1 MSNTNEGL
9 NLAYTNPADN
19 YGSNN
24 LRDLI
29 LVLHESGKDQEMIY
43 NVLNL
48 IGVDKQKAY
57 EAIECYVPKQTQ
69 NTVIKM
75 ELKEE
80 LEASK
85 EVLTKLDALSSEDD
99 SLKKTVKELSE
110 NIEMLLN
117 REKAKSL
124 KENAKNTEMKLD
136 LKGKLASLKTI
147 TEGLSSSFHTSS
159 LKSIVEKYLNVANTS
174 NYSQPIIAKGLI
186 SETKDY
192 MWIESVAVVIN
203 EMSTFL
209 RDNAIAVQIDETY
222 NKLRSSNRN
231 QYFSQAM
238 PVLEELMTLSESEI
252 RESGKYKLTAHTW
265 IPEIKAI
272 VEHINVLSKDANPT
286 NDHIVVKKY
295 SAVVEQEGSHIFHVS
310 GSTFK
315 MDQGEISKIDPR
327 QIGAAY
333 LTMIA
338 VEENARFS
346 ENKMTFYKGNH
357 IYEIQLNES
366 GRNFFVDG
374 RELLFSEKAQLKNL
388 LVSTCHFDLN
398 EMSKTDLLVAAYEH
412 ADKFVELDF
421 VNSIEH
427 RHKKGLTANI
437 MRIGENIYIN
447 KINKAM
453 AMNEFFKAEN
463 ATKAIEIVKEFIN
476 YDITL
481 LVEDLLS
488 EEVKNKRVV
497 ESMKNDL
504 FDRINF
510 LKEQK
515 NELSKQDT
523 KNEFISEANKL
534 ITEEIE
540 KFQKELNTIL

>member
-1 MSNTNEGL
+1 
-9 NLAYTNPADN
+9 
-19 YGSNN
+19 
-24 LRDLI
+24 
-29 LVLHESGKDQEMIY
+29 
-43 NVLNL
+43 
-48 IGVDKQKAY
+48 
-57 EAIECYVPKQTQ
+57 
-69 NTVIKM
+69 
-75 ELKEE
+75 
-80 LEASK
+80 
-85 EVLTKLDALSSEDD
+85 
-99 SLKKTVKELSE
+99 
-110 NIEMLLN
+110 
-117 REKAKSL
+117 
-124 KENAKNTEMKLD
+124 
-136 LKGKLASLKTI
+136 
-147 TEGLSSSFHTSS
+147 
-159 LKSIVEKYLNVANTS
+159 
-174 NYSQPIIAKGLI
+174 
-186 SETKDY
+186 
-192 MWIESVAVVIN
+192 MWIESVAAVIN

-523 KNEFISEANKL
+523 KNEFISEANKI

>member
-192 MWIESVAVVIN
+192 MWIESVAAVIN

>member
-1 MSNTNEGL
+1 
-9 NLAYTNPADN
+9 
-19 YGSNN
+19 
-24 LRDLI
+24 
-29 LVLHESGKDQEMIY
+29 
-43 NVLNL
+43 
-48 IGVDKQKAY
+48 
-57 EAIECYVPKQTQ
+57 
-69 NTVIKM
+69 M

-192 MWIESVAVVIN
+192 MWIESVAAVIN

-286 NDHIVVKKY
+286 NDHIVVNKY

-540 KFQKELNTIL
+540 KFQKELITIL

>member
-85 EVLTKLDALSSEDD
+85 EVLNKLDALSSEDD

-117 REKAKSL
+117 REKAKSI

-192 MWIESVAVVIN
+192 MWIESVASVIN

-338 VEENARFS
+338 VEENTRFS

-488 EEVKNKRVV
+488 EEIKNKRVV

>member
-1 MSNTNEGL
+1 
-9 NLAYTNPADN
+9 
-19 YGSNN
+19 
-24 LRDLI
+24 
-29 LVLHESGKDQEMIY
+29 
-43 NVLNL
+43 
-48 IGVDKQKAY
+48 
-57 EAIECYVPKQTQ
+57 
-69 NTVIKM
+69 M

-85 EVLTKLDALSSEDD
+85 EVLNKLDALSSEDD

-117 REKAKSL
+117 REKAKSI
-124 KENAKNTEMKLD
+124 KEAAKNTEMKLD
-136 LKGKLASLKTI
+136 LKGKLASLKAI

-192 MWIESVAVVIN
+192 MWIESVAAVIN

-209 RDNAIAVQIDETY
+209 RHNAIAVQIDETY

-286 NDHIVVKKY
+286 NDHVVVKKY

-338 VEENARFS
+338 VEENAKFS

-398 EMSKTDLLVAAYEH
+398 EMNKTDLLVAAYEH

-453 AMNEFFKAEN
+453 AINEFFKAES

-488 EEVKNKRVV
+488 EEVKNKRIV
-497 ESMKNDL
+497 ESKKNDL
-504 FDRINF
+504 FDKINF

-523 KNEFISEANKL
+523 KNEFISEAHKL

>member
-57 EAIECYVPKQTQ
+57 EAIECYIPKQTQ

-85 EVLTKLDALSSEDD
+85 EVLNKLDALSSEDD

-110 NIEMLLN
+110 NIEMLIN
-117 REKAKSL
+117 KEKAKSL
-124 KENAKNTEMKLD
+124 KENAKNTEMKLN

-192 MWIESVAVVIN
+192 MWIESVAAVIN

-315 MDQGEISKIDPR
+315 MHQGEISKIDPR

>member
-85 EVLTKLDALSSEDD
+85 EVLNKLDALSSEDD

-117 REKAKSL
+117 REKAKSI

-192 MWIESVAVVIN
+192 MWIESVASVIN

-488 EEVKNKRVV
+488 EEIKNKRVV

>member
-85 EVLTKLDALSSEDD
+85 EVLNKVDALSSEDD

-117 REKAKSL
+117 REKAKSI

-192 MWIESVAVVIN
+192 MWIESVASVIN

-488 EEVKNKRVV
+488 EEIKNKRVV